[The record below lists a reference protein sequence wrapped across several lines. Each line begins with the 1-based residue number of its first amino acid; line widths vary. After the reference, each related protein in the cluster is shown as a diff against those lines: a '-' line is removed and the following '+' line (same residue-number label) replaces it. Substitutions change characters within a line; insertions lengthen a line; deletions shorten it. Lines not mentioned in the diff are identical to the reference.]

1 MNLFEAAARG
11 KYRFTSAKGQITTED
26 LFDLPLTSKNGF
38 DLDMVARSVNNELK
52 AASEESFVT
61 TNRRNTELE
70 NKLEIV
76 KFVIQLRQAEKA
88 EAADRAE
95 RLARKRKILDAIENK
110 ENQQLSE
117 ASLDDLRQQLAEL

>member
-38 DLDMVARSVNNELK
+38 DLDMVARTVNSELK
-52 AASEESFVT
+52 SASEESFVT
-61 TNRRNTELE
+61 TTRRNTDLE

-76 KFVIQLRQAEKA
+76 KAVIALRQEEKA
-88 EAADRAE
+88 AAADRAA
-95 RLARKRKILDAIENK
+95 RLEKKRKILDAIESK
-110 ENQQLSE
+110 EDQQLSE
-117 ASLDDLRQQLAEL
+117 ASIEDLRQQLAEL